1 MWYVYIMKY
10 YSAWQRRKSLHLW
23 KMANLESIMLSE
35 MSQRET
41 NPTCCHLYMESEK
54 AKLIETVKWQPAG
67 TGGQGHGE
75 VSVKGQTF
83 SCKISRLWRSTN
95 MVLKI
100 IRPKRQQWL
109 LMTNVYESSI
119 TSLQLYAI
127 DHTNSSYYSSC
138 RGKLHKRVN
147 IKRQWPLGTMI
158 ETRFQDQVLCQTA

>member
-35 MSQRET
+35 MNQRET

-100 IRPKRQQWL
+100 IKPKRQQWL

-119 TSLQLYAI
+119 TSLEILKNFWLRCHHISSQWKLYALLYQESFEVKFI
-127 DHTNSSYYSSC
+127 PW
-138 RGKLHKRVN
+138 
-147 IKRQWPLGTMI
+147 IWW
-158 ETRFQDQVLCQTA
+158 